1 MEQNTA
7 VQFSQEELVLSVG
20 MEVEHARFG
29 TGIVE
34 SIEGAGSDKKA
45 AIAFKGFGVKNLLL
59 RFAKLKI
66 K

>member
-1 MEQNTA
+1 
-7 VQFSQEELVLSVG
+7 VG

-29 TGIVE
+29 RGIVE